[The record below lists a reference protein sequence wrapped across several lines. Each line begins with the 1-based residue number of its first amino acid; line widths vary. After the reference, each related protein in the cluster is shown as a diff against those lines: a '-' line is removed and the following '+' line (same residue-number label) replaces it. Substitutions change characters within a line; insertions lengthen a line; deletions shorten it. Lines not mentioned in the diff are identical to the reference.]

1 MAGIPEAYWSRTPE
15 DVLADLGTSATGLV
29 EAEAV
34 RRRETYS
41 HLRLG
46 RGRGASPIRLLLNQF
61 RSPTTLLLLGATL
74 LSFVVGDLLDAA
86 IILVIVGVSGLLG
99 FYQEYGASN
108 AIAALTARVR
118 ATAPVLRSG
127 RETQVDIEEV
137 VPGDLLR
144 LEAGR
149 TIAGDARIVEA
160 TDLYVDESAL
170 TGETFPVEKAAAPV
184 SADAPLAQR
193 ASALY
198 FGTHVVSGT
207 ATAVVVA
214 VGRETEFGR
223 ISERLRT
230 ASPETDFEQGIR
242 HFGYLLVQLTALL
255 VFGIFA
261 INVYLA
267 RPFVDSLLFAL
278 ALAVGLTPQL
288 LPAIISVNL
297 ATGARRMA
305 AKQVIV
311 RQLTSIENF
320 GAMTL
325 LCADK
330 TGTLTEGVVQV
341 RSADDVAGSPS
352 DGVLRLVYLNS
363 AFETGF
369 SNPIDE
375 AVRSLRP
382 FSLGAY
388 IKRDEVPYDFV
399 RKRLSIVVETADGW
413 LMTTKGALDH
423 VLDVCTTVERPDG
436 EIVPIDEERQGI
448 LERLTAL
455 SGEGYRV
462 LGVAYRRVPPG
473 TDIQAPD
480 ERSMTF
486 AGFLVLHDPVKADAA
501 ATVAALA
508 TLGIRLCLVT
518 GDNPLV
524 AAHAARQVLGRA
536 PDVVSGEELRKMSD
550 EALRARAPAVDVFAA
565 VEPNQKERIILAL
578 KRSGAVVGY
587 IGDGINDAPAL
598 HAADVGISVESA
610 VDVAKEA
617 AQIVLLQKD
626 LGVLVEGVREG
637 RVTFANTLKYIF
649 MATSANFGNMFSMA
663 GASLFLPFLPLLPKQ
678 ILLTNLLTD
687 LPETTIA
694 TDTVDPELVEHPR
707 SWNLGFIKRFMLV
720 FGLLSSVF
728 DFMTFG
734 VLLFLLH
741 ATPEQFRT
749 GWFLESVVSAA
760 LIVLVVRSRRPFFR
774 SRPGRQLRIATG
786 AIVVVA
792 IALPYTPFAPLL
804 GLVPLPLAALGAMG
818 GGRPA
823 LSRLGRDGQA
833 CLLLPSSETG
843 PTDNAA
849 VPSVVTVRSFPKSAL
864 RPRMRLPF
872 GDHCSPGSSL
882 PSPHWPLHLRRPP
895 GIRPA
900 PYREPS
906 TRKLERTV
914 WRSAESAS
922 YASGR
927 AKRWNEYPV
936 LPIAATTSTFR

>member
-1 MAGIPEAYWSRTPE
+1 MAGVPEAYWSLTPE
-15 DVLADLGTSATGLV
+15 DVLADLGSSAAGLG
-29 EAEAV
+29 EAEAAE
-34 RRRETYS
+34 RGRASR

-46 RGRGASPIRLLLNQF
+46 RARRASPLLLLLNQF

-74 LSFVVGDLLDAA
+74 LSLALGDLPDAA

-99 FYQEYGASN
+99 FYQEYRASG

-118 ATAPVLRSG
+118 TTAPVLRSG
-127 RETQVDIEEV
+127 REIEVDLDEV

-184 SADAPLAQR
+184 PADAPLAGR
-193 ASALY
+193 TSALY
-198 FGTHVVSGT
+198 LGTHVVSGT

-230 ASPETDFEQGIR
+230 APPETDFERGIR
-242 HFGYLLVQLTALL
+242 HFGYLLVRLTALL
-255 VFGIFA
+255 IFVIFA
-261 INVYLA
+261 INVSLA

-330 TGTLTEGVVQV
+330 TGTMTEGVVRVQ
-341 RSADDVAGSPS
+341 SANDLEGSPS
-352 DGVLRLVYLNS
+352 DRVLRLVYLNS

-369 SNPIDE
+369 TNPIDE
-375 AVRSLRP
+375 AVRALRP
-382 FSLGAY
+382 IDLAAY
-388 IKRDEVPYDFV
+388 TKRDEVPYDFV
-399 RKRLSIVVETADGW
+399 RKRLSIVVESADGW
-413 LMTTKGALDH
+413 LMITKGALNR
-423 VLDVCTTVERPDG
+423 VLDICTTAERPDG
-436 EIVPIDEERQGI
+436 TRVPIEDARQRI
-448 LERLTAL
+448 LDRLGAF
-455 SGEGYRV
+455 SGQGYRV
-462 LGVAYRRVPPG
+462 LGIAYRPVPPG
-473 TDIQAPD
+473 TDIQAVD
-480 ERSMTF
+480 EKSMIF
-486 AGFLVLHDPVKADAA
+486 VGFLVLHDPVKPDAA
-501 ATVAALA
+501 ATVAELA
-508 TLGIRLCLVT
+508 HLGIRLCLVT

-524 AAHAARQVLGRA
+524 AAHAARQVLGRE
-536 PDVVSGEELRKMSD
+536 PDVVTGGDLQVMND
-550 EALRARAPAVDVFAA
+550 EALRARAPTVDVFAA

-617 AQIVLLQKD
+617 AQIVLLEKD

-663 GASLFLPFLPLLPKQ
+663 GAALFLPFLPLLPKQ

-694 TDTVDPELVEHPR
+694 TDTVDPELVDRPR
-707 SWNLGFIKRFMLV
+707 SWDLGFIKRFMLV

-728 DFMTFG
+728 DFITFG

-760 LIVLVVRSRRPFFR
+760 LIVLVVRSRRPFYR
-774 SRPGRQLRIATG
+774 SRPGRQLRLATG

-792 IALPYTPFAPLL
+792 IALPYTPLAPFL
-804 GLVPLPLAALGAMG
+804 GLVPLPLFVLAAMG
-818 GGRPA
+818 AVVLLYIGSAEMVKRTFYRSA
-823 LSRLGRDGQA
+823 VRINRWQA
-833 CLLLPSSETG
+833 
-843 PTDNAA
+843 
-849 VPSVVTVRSFPKSAL
+849 R
-864 RPRMRLPF
+864 
-872 GDHCSPGSSL
+872 
-882 PSPHWPLHLRRPP
+882 LRR
-895 GIRPA
+895 RP
-900 PYREPS
+900 S
-906 TRKLERTV
+906 
-914 WRSAESAS
+914 
-922 YASGR
+922 
-927 AKRWNEYPV
+927 
-936 LPIAATTSTFR
+936 

>member
-1 MAGIPEAYWSRTPE
+1 
-15 DVLADLGTSATGLV
+15 
-29 EAEAV
+29 
-34 RRRETYS
+34 
-41 HLRLG
+41 
-46 RGRGASPIRLLLNQF
+46 
-61 RSPTTLLLLGATL
+61 
-74 LSFVVGDLLDAA
+74 
-86 IILVIVGVSGLLG
+86 
-99 FYQEYGASN
+99 
-108 AIAALTARVR
+108 
-118 ATAPVLRSG
+118 
-127 RETQVDIEEV
+127 
-137 VPGDLLR
+137 
-144 LEAGR
+144 
-149 TIAGDARIVEA
+149 
-160 TDLYVDESAL
+160 
-170 TGETFPVEKAAAPV
+170 
-184 SADAPLAQR
+184 
-193 ASALY
+193 
-198 FGTHVVSGT
+198 
-207 ATAVVVA
+207 
-214 VGRETEFGR
+214 
-223 ISERLRT
+223 
-230 ASPETDFEQGIR
+230 
-242 HFGYLLVQLTALL
+242 
-255 VFGIFA
+255 
-261 INVYLA
+261 
-267 RPFVDSLLFAL
+267 
-278 ALAVGLTPQL
+278 
-288 LPAIISVNL
+288 
-297 ATGARRMA
+297 
-305 AKQVIV
+305 
-311 RQLTSIENF
+311 
-320 GAMTL
+320 MTL

-341 RSADDVAGSPS
+341 RSADDIAGSPS
-352 DGVLRLVYLNS
+352 NGVLRLVFLNS

-369 SNPIDE
+369 GNPIDE
-375 AVRSLRP
+375 AVRALHP
-382 FSLGAY
+382 FDLAAY
-388 IKRDEVPYDFV
+388 TKRDEVPYDFV
-399 RKRLSIVVETADGW
+399 RKRLSILVETADEW
-413 LMTTKGALDH
+413 LMTTKGALDR
-423 VLDVCTTVERPDG
+423 VLDVCTTAERPDG

-473 TDIQAPD
+473 TDIQAVD

-524 AAHAARQVLGRA
+524 AAHAARQVLGRT
-536 PDVVSGEELRKMSD
+536 PDVVSGGDLQAMSD

-637 RVTFANTLKYIF
+637 RVTFANTQKYIF

-694 TDTVDPELVEHPR
+694 TDTVDPELVERPR
-707 SWNLGFIKRFMLV
+707 SWDLGFIKRFMLV

-792 IALPYTPFAPLL
+792 IALPYTPLAPLL
-804 GLVPLPLAALGAMG
+804 GLVPLPLAVLGAMG
-818 GGRPA
+818 GVV
-823 LSRLGRDGQA
+823 
-833 CLLLPSSETG
+833 LLYIG
-843 PTDNAA
+843 
-849 VPSVVTVRSFPKSAL
+849 
-864 RPRMRLPF
+864 
-872 GDHCSPGSSL
+872 
-882 PSPHWPLHLRRPP
+882 
-895 GIRPA
+895 
-900 PYREPS
+900 
-906 TRKLERTV
+906 
-914 WRSAESAS
+914 SAEMV
-922 YASGR
+922 
-927 AKRWNEYPV
+927 KRVFFYHRGKPG
-936 LPIAATTSTFR
+936 PPTSQQYRPS

>member
-1 MAGIPEAYWSRTPE
+1 MAGTPEAYWSQAPDE
-15 DVLADLGTSATGLV
+15 VLARLGSSAAGLD
-29 EAEAV
+29 EAEAA
-34 RRRETYS
+34 RRREAYR

-46 RGRGASPIRLLLNQF
+46 RERRASPLLLLLNQF

-74 LSFVVGDLLDAA
+74 LSLALGDLLDAA
-86 IILVIVGVSGLLG
+86 IILVIIGVSGLLG
-99 FYQEYGASN
+99 FYQEYRASD
-108 AIAALTARVR
+108 AVAALTARVR

-127 RETQVDIEEV
+127 RETAVDVDEV
-137 VPGDLLR
+137 VPGDLLH

-170 TGETFPVEKAAAPV
+170 TGETFPVEKAATPV
-184 SADAPLAQR
+184 PADAPLAER

-198 FGTHVVSGT
+198 LGTHVVSGT

-223 ISERLRT
+223 ISDRLRT
-230 ASPETDFEQGIR
+230 APPETDFERGIR

-255 VFGIFA
+255 VFGIFT

-325 LCADK
+325 LCSDK

-341 RSADDVAGSPS
+341 RSADDLAGAPS
-352 DGVLRLVYLNS
+352 DRVLRLVFLNS

-369 SNPIDE
+369 TSPIDE
-375 AVRSLRP
+375 AVRALRP
-382 FSLGAY
+382 FDLAAY
-388 IKRDEVPYDFV
+388 TKRDEVPYDFV
-399 RKRLSIVVETADGW
+399 RKRLSILVETADGW
-413 LMTTKGALDH
+413 LMTTKGALDR
-423 VLDVCTTVERPDG
+423 VLDVCTTAERPDG
-436 EIVPIDEERQGI
+436 EIVPIDVERQRI
-448 LERLTAL
+448 LDRLAAL
-455 SGEGYRV
+455 SDEGYRV

-473 TDIQAPD
+473 TDIQAAD
-480 ERSMTF
+480 ERGMTF

-501 ATVAALA
+501 ATVAELA
-508 TLGIRLCLVT
+508 RLGIRLCLVT

-524 AAHAARQVLGRA
+524 AAHAARKVLGRA
-536 PDVVSGEELRKMSD
+536 PDVVSGGDLQEMSD
-550 EALRARAPAVDVFAA
+550 EALRARAPTVDVFAA

-617 AQIVLLQKD
+617 AQIVLLEKD

-687 LPETTIA
+687 LPEMTIA
-694 TDTVDPELVEHPR
+694 TDTVDPELVERPR
-707 SWNLGFIKRFMLV
+707 SWDLGFIKRFMLV

-774 SRPGRQLRIATG
+774 SRPGRQLRTATG
-786 AIVVVA
+786 AIAVVA
-792 IALPYTPFAPLL
+792 VALPYTPLAPLL
-804 GLVPLPLAALGAMG
+804 GLVPLPPSVLGAMG
-818 GGRPA
+818 VVV
-823 LSRLGRDGQA
+823 
-833 CLLLPSSETG
+833 LLYIG
-843 PTDNAA
+843 
-849 VPSVVTVRSFPKSAL
+849 
-864 RPRMRLPF
+864 
-872 GDHCSPGSSL
+872 
-882 PSPHWPLHLRRPP
+882 
-895 GIRPA
+895 
-900 PYREPS
+900 
-906 TRKLERTV
+906 
-914 WRSAESAS
+914 SAEMVK
-922 YASGR
+922 R
-927 AKRWNEYPV
+927 AFYHR
-936 LPIAATTSTFR
+936 LAA